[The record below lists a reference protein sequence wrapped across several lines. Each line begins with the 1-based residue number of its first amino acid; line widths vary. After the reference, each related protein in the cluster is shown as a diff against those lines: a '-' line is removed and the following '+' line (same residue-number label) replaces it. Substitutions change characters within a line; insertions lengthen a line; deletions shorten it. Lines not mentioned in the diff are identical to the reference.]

1 MIITQDLTKIY
12 GEDTQVAALQQV
24 NLEIARGEFVAITGP
39 SGSGKSTLLNLLGTL
54 DRPTEGSVCL
64 DGVDVSTLKGD
75 RLADFRRENIGF
87 IFQLFHLVPVLNAL
101 ENVMLPLL
109 PYHRSSHLEGRAKE
123 LLEIVGLGDRMKH
136 LPSQLSGGESQRV
149 AIARALI
156 NQPGIILADEPTGN
170 LDSHNGE
177 EIVALLK
184 GICQDTGITIVMVT
198 HDPKIAA
205 EADRTL
211 SMRDGRLQYLT
222 A

>member
-1 MIITQDLTKIY
+1 VIAVRGID
-12 GEDTQVAALQQV
+12 
-24 NLEIARGEFVAITGP
+24 LEIARGEFVAITGP

-54 DRPTEGSVCL
+54 DPPTEGSVWI
-64 DGVDVSTLKGD
+64 DGVDVNTLKGD

-109 PYHRSSHLEGRAKE
+109 PYRRSASQLEGRARE
-123 LLEIVGLGDRMKH
+123 LLEIVGLGERLKH

-170 LDSHNGE
+170 LDSHSGA

-184 GICQDTGITIVMVT
+184 GISQDTGITIVMVT

-211 SMRDGRLQYLT
+211 RMRDGRLVGEDAVDSSL
-222 A
+222 